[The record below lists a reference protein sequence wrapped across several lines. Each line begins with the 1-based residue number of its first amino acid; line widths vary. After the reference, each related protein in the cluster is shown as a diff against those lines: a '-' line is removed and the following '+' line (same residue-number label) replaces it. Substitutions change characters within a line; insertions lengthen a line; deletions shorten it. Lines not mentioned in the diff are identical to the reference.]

1 MAQNDDNL
9 VMARDIKDTNDI
21 PIVVRKKAALV
32 TVEIIEDI
40 LMKTKMDIQV
50 YFVLLERVI
59 SMGSGTYNPCGAQQL
74 RRA

>member
-21 PIVVRKKAALV
+21 PIVVPKKAALV
-32 TVEIIEDI
+32 AVEIIEDI

-50 YFVLLERVI
+50 YFVLCSCNEKM
-59 SMGSGTYNPCGAQQL
+59 SY
-74 RRA
+74 

>member
-9 VMARDIKDTNDI
+9 VMARDIKDTNHI

-32 TVEIIEDI
+32 AVEIIEDI

-59 SMGSGTYNPCGAQQL
+59 SMGSGTYNPPSVH
-74 RRA
+74 

>member
-32 TVEIIEDI
+32 AVEIIEDI

-50 YFVLLERVI
+50 VW
-59 SMGSGTYNPCGAQQL
+59 
-74 RRA
+74 